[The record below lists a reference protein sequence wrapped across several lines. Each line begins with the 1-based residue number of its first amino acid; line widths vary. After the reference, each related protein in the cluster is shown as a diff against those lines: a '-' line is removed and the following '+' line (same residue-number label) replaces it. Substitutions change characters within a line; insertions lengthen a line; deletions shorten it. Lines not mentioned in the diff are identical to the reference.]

1 MLVKK
6 ALLPR
11 IWSLFILITSFFYF
25 CVSPSCGVGTENK
38 INSVHVWLQ
47 VIWVCI
53 LCRKKQELV
62 VKTGKWILPSIPG
75 PMQHQSQ
82 QQQQQSGFG
91 SVVGGG
97 LLINDKRPRLERAV
111 SYDRESSSVGV
122 SAGFGHHHHR
132 TSSTSSVDPSGI
144 IRSGS
149 SLAGGQPAG
158 YQNIQ
163 QQQQQNQQHQ
173 VQNRGQ
179 LQRSGSLQSHGT
191 SSWRN
196 NVPHQM
202 SSDLIDNSPAR
213 GTYHRMKK
221 TICVFPRYPTLLYQ
235 IFISFSFFFFAF
247 LNRHLL
253 L

>member
-1 MLVKK
+1 M
-6 ALLPR
+6 
-11 IWSLFILITSFFYF
+11 
-25 CVSPSCGVGTENK
+25 
-38 INSVHVWLQ
+38 
-47 VIWVCI
+47 
-53 LCRKKQELV
+53 CRKKQELV

-132 TSSTSSVDPSGI
+132 TSSTSSVEPSGI

-149 SLAGGQPAG
+149 SLAGGQPTG

-202 SSDLIDNSPAR
+202 SSVDLIDNSPAR
-213 GTYHRMKK
+213 GTYYRKKKK
-221 TICVFPRYPTLLYQ
+221 TQYVFSQDILPFSLLYQ
-235 IFISFSFFFFAF
+235 IFFFFCSSFSFSF

>member
-1 MLVKK
+1 
-6 ALLPR
+6 
-11 IWSLFILITSFFYF
+11 
-25 CVSPSCGVGTENK
+25 
-38 INSVHVWLQ
+38 
-47 VIWVCI
+47 
-53 LCRKKQELV
+53 
-62 VKTGKWILPSIPG
+62 
-75 PMQHQSQ
+75 MQSQQQQQQ
-82 QQQQQSGFG
+82 QQQQQSGF
-91 SVVGGG
+91 GGG

-149 SLAGGQPAG
+149 SLAGGGQPAG
-158 YQNIQ
+158 YT

-173 VQNRGQ
+173 LQNRGQ

-213 GTYHRMKK
+213 GTNGWK
-221 TICVFPRYPTLLYQ
+221 TICSQHPFSIFFFVLEPSLFLSSGEGDDVCLIDDISRARKQLMGTLLVFYT
-235 IFISFSFFFFAF
+235 I
-247 LNRHLL
+247 
-253 L
+253 